1 MLKTI
6 AMGRE
11 LLLQRRYLRDTYT
24 IGKLSVDGEAYCDVL
39 EDKVRDYNK
48 DGDLL
53 DEGEQKVYGETA
65 IPYGRYRVVVDYSQ
79 RFKRELPRLLS
90 VPHFEGIRIHSG
102 NKAGDTSGCILI
114 GENKVKG
121 GLINSRAYERELTAY
136 LKMWQKKGEEIWITI
151 V

>member
-1 MLKTI
+1 M
-6 AMGRE
+6 ARE
-11 LLLQRRYLRDTYT
+11 LLLQRRFFKEDYT
-24 IGKLSVDGEAYCDVL
+24 IGRLSVDDETFADTL

-53 DEGEQKVYGETA
+53 DEGEEKVYGQTA

-102 NKAGDTSGCILI
+102 NKAGDTSGCILV

-121 GLINSRAYERELTAY
+121 GLINSRVYERELTSW
-136 LKMWQKKGEEIWITI
+136 LKMWQGRGEEIWITI